1 MGVPD
6 GVAAAQGVVI
16 HPLAVPC
23 GGGVHT
29 GLVAQLLHPLAE
41 GDGAFGAVLNTQTVG
56 AAGAARGGGSLGV
69 IEDGVVQHPAVQR
82 PVAAIGLL
90 LCLGLV
96 HGLRKEIHAHLQ
108 PRVAG
113 VGEVLLEHGVLDQV
127 SRSAVAPV
135 ADADDDEAHA
145 RLFDLVPVQPG
156 LILGHVDAKGHVV
169 LFNAVG
175 IEIIQLAVNGA
186 QAGDF
191 FVGVLRIV
199 VGLAVLGAPAGVG
212 RSRFLFLIL
221 AAEQPVEQPP
231 EKAVFVSQV
240 DALRFGILQRAGIQR
255 LLDLFRGQQYAAL
268 RGVLAGGVV
277 LGGAVRCGSLRV
289 LRGQLRGLLQQHG
302 RGVLLLQCGV
312 PGGLCRCF
320 RRFRC
325 CGRFFRSGRFCFG
338 DFRFFCLFRDRLG
351 LLRLRGAFRCLLRG
365 SRRALRC
372 RGRVSR
378 SSLLRCFGGDVG
390 HDRAHGQSFRL
401 CRQQGRCPCAAHS
414 QNQRH
419 GQRCNGC
426 HRLAAGC
433 AGSVKSF
440 FHLSSLP
447 PNLPVVQRCAAPG
460 LCPLPG
466 AGLLLFHAA
475 HGFRIKRTA
484 DDNFTLSLVYTRT
497 RGAVNGTAGFYTNSP
512 PGQCVGKSS
521 KWNTFRQG
529 RTLHKAEISHFF
541 QQPLAVLTGV
551 WYDTEHT
558 FVTLTICF
566 G

>member
-1 MGVPD
+1 M
-6 GVAAAQGVVI
+6 
-16 HPLAVPC
+16 L
-23 GGGVHT
+23 
-29 GLVAQLLHPLAE
+29 
-41 GDGAFGAVLNTQTVG
+41 F
-56 AAGAARGGGSLGV
+56 
-69 IEDGVVQHPAVQR
+69 
-82 PVAAIGLL
+82 
-90 LCLGLV
+90 
-96 HGLRKEIHAHLQ
+96 
-108 PRVAG
+108 
-113 VGEVLLEHGVLDQV
+113 EHRILDQV

-135 ADADDDEAHA
+135 ADTDDDEAHA
-145 RLFDLVPVQPG
+145 GFFDLVPVQPG
-156 LILGHVDAKGHVV
+156 LILGHVDAKGHIV

-186 QAGDF
+186 QTSDL
-191 FVGVLRIV
+191 FVGVLRVV

-212 RSRFLFLIL
+212 RFLFLIL
-221 AAEQPVEQPP
+221 GAEQPVEQPT
-231 EKAVFVSQV
+231 EKAVFIGQV

-255 LLDLFRGQQYAAL
+255 LLDLLRGQQYAVL

-277 LGGAVRCGSLRV
+277 LGGVVRCGSLRV
-289 LRGQLRGLLQQHG
+289 LRGQLRGLFQQYG
-302 RGVLLLQCGV
+302 RGVLLFQCGILS
-312 PGGLCRCF
+312 GLY

-325 CGRFFRSGRFCFG
+325 FNSFFRCSRCNFGGFRFFRLRRG
-338 DFRFFCLFRDRLG
+338 G
-351 LLRLRGAFRCLLRG
+351 LSLLRGAFRCLFRDVG
-365 SRRALRC
+365 RALRC
-372 RGRVSR
+372 WSRVSR
-378 SSLLRCFGGDVG
+378 CRAACLRCLGGNMG
-390 HDRAHGQSFRL
+390 HDRTHGQSFRL

-433 AGSVKSF
+433 AGSVKSL

-466 AGLLLFHAA
+466 AGLLLFHTA

-484 DDNFTLSLVYTRT
+484 DDNFTLPLVYTRT

-512 PGQCVGKSS
+512 PGQCVGKCS

-551 WYDTEHT
+551 
-558 FVTLTICF
+558 
-566 G
+566 

>member
-6 GVAAAQGVVI
+6 GVAAAQGVVV

-23 GGGVHT
+23 GGGVHA
-29 GLVAQLLHPLAE
+29 GLVAQLLYPLAE
-41 GDGAFGAVLNTQTVG
+41 GDGALGAILNAQTIG
-56 AAGAARGGGSLGV
+56 AAGAARSGGSLGV
-69 IEDGVVQHPAVQR
+69 IENGVVQHPAVQR
-82 PVAAIGLL
+82 PVAALGLL
-90 LCLGLV
+90 LRFGLV
-96 HGLRKEIHAHLQ
+96 YGLRKEIHAHLQ
-108 PRVAG
+108 SRVAG
-113 VGEVLLEHGVLDQV
+113 IGEVLFEHGVLDQV
-127 SRSAVAPV
+127 SRSAVATV

-145 RLFDLVPVQPG
+145 GFFDLVPVQPG

-169 LFNAVG
+169 LLYAVG
-175 IEIIQLAVNGA
+175 VKIIQLAVNGA
-186 QAGDF
+186 QTGDL
-191 FVGVLRIV
+191 FVGVLRVV

-212 RSRFLFLIL
+212 GFFFLVCG
-221 AAEQPVEQPP
+221 AEQPVEQPP
-231 EKAVFVSQV
+231 EKAVFIGQV
-240 DALRFGILQRAGIQR
+240 DALCFGILQRAGIQC
-255 LLDLFRGQQYAAL
+255 LLDLLRGQQHAAL
-268 RGVLAGGVV
+268 RGVLAGGIV

-302 RGVLLLQCGV
+302 GGVFLFQCGV
-312 PGGLCRCF
+312 PGGLRRGFRCF
-320 RRFRC
+320 CGFFRFRRC
-325 CGRFFRSGRFCFG
+325 SFGGFRFFRLHRGR
-338 DFRFFCLFRDRLG
+338 LSL
-351 LLRLRGAFRCLLRG
+351 LRGAFCCLFRG
-365 SRRALRC
+365 GGHCALRF

-378 SSLLRCFGGDVG
+378 CRAACLRYLGGNMG
-390 HDRAHGQSFRL
+390 HDCAHGQSLRL

-426 HRLAAGC
+426 RRFAAGC

-447 PNLPVVQRCAAPG
+447 PNLPVVQRSAARVFA
-460 LCPLPG
+460 PLPG

-484 DDNFTLSLVYTRT
+484 DDNFTLPLVYTRT

-512 PGQCVGKSS
+512 PGQCVGKCS
-521 KWNTFRQG
+521 KWNTFRRG

-551 WYDTEHT
+551 WYDTGHT

>member
-6 GVAAAQGVVI
+6 GVAAAQGVVV

-23 GGGVHT
+23 GGGVHA
-29 GLVAQLLHPLAE
+29 GLVAQRLHPLAE
-41 GDGAFGAVLNTQTVG
+41 GDGALGTVLSAQTVG

-69 IEDGVVQHPAVQR
+69 VEDGVVQHPAVQR
-82 PVAAIGLL
+82 PVAGLGL
-90 LCLGLV
+90 FLRFGLV

-108 PRVAG
+108 PRIAG
-113 VGEVLLEHGVLDQV
+113 VGEVLFEHGILDQV

-145 RLFDLVPVQPG
+145 GFFDLVPVQPG
-156 LILGHVDAKGHVV
+156 LILGHVDAKSHIV
-169 LFNAVG
+169 LLNAVG
-175 IEIIQLAVNGA
+175 VEIIQLAVNGA
-186 QAGDF
+186 QTGDL
-191 FVGVLRIV
+191 FVGVLRVV
-199 VGLAVLGAPAGVG
+199 VGLAVLGAPAGVH
-212 RSRFLFLIL
+212 RLFFFVLG
-221 AAEQPVEQPP
+221 AEQPVEQPT
-231 EKAVFVSQV
+231 EKAVFIGQV

-255 LLDLFRGQQYAAL
+255 LLDLLRGQQYAVL

-277 LGGAVRCGSLRV
+277 LGGVVRCGSLRV
-289 LRGQLRGLLQQHG
+289 LCGQLRSLFQQYG
-302 RGVLLLQCGV
+302 RGVLLFQCGILS
-312 PGGLCRCF
+312 GLCRCF
-320 RRFRC
+320 RCFNSFFRC
-325 CGRFFRSGRFCFG
+325 NRCNFGGFRFFRLRRGR
-338 DFRFFCLFRDRLG
+338 LSL
-351 LLRLRGAFRCLLRG
+351 LRGAFNCLLRG

-433 AGSVKSF
+433 AGSVKSL

-475 HGFRIKRTA
+475 HALMIKRTA
-484 DDNFTLSLVYTRT
+484 DDNFTLPLVYTRT

-512 PGQCVGKSS
+512 PGQCVGKCS
-521 KWNTFRQG
+521 K
-529 RTLHKAEISHFF
+529 
-541 QQPLAVLTGV
+541 
-551 WYDTEHT
+551 
-558 FVTLTICF
+558 
-566 G
+566 

>member
-23 GGGVHT
+23 GGSVHA

-41 GDGAFGAVLNTQTVG
+41 GDGALGAVLNTQTVG
-56 AAGAARGGGSLGV
+56 AAGAVRGGGGLGV
-69 IEDGVVQHPAVQR
+69 IEDGVVQHPAIQS

-90 LCLGLV
+90 LRLGLV

-113 VGEVLLEHGVLDQV
+113 VGKVLLEHGVLDQV

-135 ADADDDEAHA
+135 ADADDDEAHPG
-145 RLFDLVPVQPG
+145 LFDLVPVQPG
-156 LILGHVDAKGHVV
+156 LILGHIDAKSHIV
-169 LFNAVG
+169 LLYAVG

-191 FVGVLRIV
+191 FVGVLRVV
-199 VGLAVLGAPAGVG
+199 VGLAVLGAPAGVD

-221 AAEQPVEQPP
+221 AAEQPVKQPP
-231 EKAVFVSQV
+231 EKAVFIGQV
-240 DALRFGILQRAGIQR
+240 DALRLGIFQRAGIQR
-255 LLDLFRGQQYAAL
+255 LLDLLRGQQYAAL
-268 RGVLAGGVV
+268 RGVLGGGII
-277 LGGAVRCGSLRV
+277 LCGAVRCGSLRV
-289 LRGQLRGLLQQHG
+289 LCGQLRGLLQQHG

-320 RRFRC
+320 RRFNSFFRC
-325 CGRFFRSGRFCFG
+325 SRCNFGGFRFFRLRRGR
-338 DFRFFCLFRDRLG
+338 LSL
-351 LLRLRGAFRCLLRG
+351 LRGAFRCLLRG

-378 SSLLRCFGGDVG
+378 SSLLWCFGGDVG

-419 GQRCNGC
+419 GQCCNGC

-433 AGSVKSF
+433 AGLVKSL

-466 AGLLLFHAA
+466 AGPLLFHAA

-484 DDNFTLSLVYTRT
+484 DDNFTLPLVYTRT

-529 RTLHKAEISHFF
+529 RTLHKAEISQFF

-551 WYDTEHT
+551 WYDTGHT